1 MLDNYKS
8 LLAQTA
14 NEFPLI
20 GQALIHHRNTRG
32 KPMTFQSMPY
42 LPQMYR
48 DIPDLETVCIRKAV
62 QTGLSE
68 LMICLSLYHAGWQG
82 RIVAYVLPTFSVRD
96 RFVSSRVNK
105 VLHLTPTYKELLPRK
120 TDVGNNRMKRFGS
133 GSLLFLGSNTTGD
146 FVEFSADTLIVD
158 EVDQCDAD
166 NLAKA
171 KDRIRASSS
180 PKLFHLGN
188 PTLPTVGISRMYA
201 ESDQRVWFQ
210 KCPHCGKWQNLD
222 WFENFVRKNDQGA
235 YIPRDKHAASQIDFR
250 NIAHFKESV
259 LPVCKYCERTF
270 QIQQFGEWVPTYT
283 ERDQAGYSMSRLD
296 IIAQSTSDLY
306 VEWMLAQG
314 NTSKLSTFYTSVLG
328 MPFEYAGA
336 RITSQMIAETM
347 QDYEIDYGGSEEYE
361 KQIISM
367 GVDVGSLLNVQVST
381 QYLNEDEEVCRKVI
395 LVMACRNFEELQDII
410 IRYHV
415 DCCVIDSM
423 PELRKCQELR
433 DWAID
438 MGIAVWLARFYPTPK
453 IGQAKYGR
461 KLDWRN
467 RIVTTDRTQIMD
479 FTFDE
484 LRFQQKQ
491 YPSDVTSVLGF
502 VEQMKAPVRVL
513 SEEKSR
519 IIWTEGSAADH
530 FRFADVYDRIAC
542 DLASYGG
549 SYSAV

>member
-1 MLDNYKS
+1 
-8 LLAQTA
+8 
-14 NEFPLI
+14 
-20 GQALIHHRNTRG
+20 
-32 KPMTFQSMPY
+32 
-42 LPQMYR
+42 
-48 DIPDLETVCIRKAV
+48 
-62 QTGLSE
+62 
-68 LMICLSLYHAGWQG
+68 
-82 RIVAYVLPTFSVRD
+82 
-96 RFVSSRVNK
+96 
-105 VLHLTPTYKELLPRK
+105 
-120 TDVGNNRMKRFGS
+120 
-133 GSLLFLGSNTTGD
+133 
-146 FVEFSADTLIVD
+146 
-158 EVDQCDAD
+158 
-166 NLAKA
+166 
-171 KDRIRASSS
+171 
-180 PKLFHLGN
+180 
-188 PTLPTVGISRMYA
+188 
-201 ESDQRVWFQ
+201 
-210 KCPHCGKWQNLD
+210 
-222 WFENFVRKNDQGA
+222 
-235 YIPRDKHAASQIDFR
+235 
-250 NIAHFKESV
+250 
-259 LPVCKYCERTF
+259 
-270 QIQQFGEWVPTYT
+270 
-283 ERDQAGYSMSRLD
+283 
-296 IIAQSTSDLY
+296 
-306 VEWMLAQG
+306 MLAQG

-491 YPSDVTSVLGF
+491 YP
-502 VEQMKAPVRVL
+502 P
-513 SEEKSR
+513 
-519 IIWTEGSAADH
+519 GS
-530 FRFADVYDRIAC
+530 
-542 DLASYGG
+542 
-549 SYSAV
+549 